1 MVAKRHGETMWVPL
15 LTEALQS
22 QRFVLYTQPIVSLH
36 GGGAEHVEVL
46 IRMINDKG
54 DLIFPG
60 TFLPAAERFD
70 VMLSIDRWVI
80 QTVCDWLRNTRTKY
94 DHAYRNPQI
103 DRVRIAKSVSQVGF
117 YSINLSGATL
127 NDPATGDFILDMFER
142 NAVDPG
148 LICFEITE
156 TVAISNL
163 DAASVLIRRMKKLGC
178 RFALDDFGSGFSS
191 FAYLKMLPVDYL
203 KIDGMFVR
211 DITANGV
218 NHALVRAINDV
229 GHVMGM
235 ETIAEF
241 VENDAILD
249 VIRDLGVD
257 YAQGHAVGSVKPL
270 LDVSSSPAWKTAT

>member
-1 MVAKRHGETMWVPL
+1 SE
-15 LTEALQS
+15 
-22 QRFVLYTQPIVSLH
+22 
-36 GGGAEHVEVL
+36 AEHFEVL
-46 IRMINDKG
+46 IRMINEKG

-80 QTVCDWLRNTRTKY
+80 QTVCEWLKNTRRNFGQV
-94 DHAYRNPQI
+94 YRMLASGLEQNHESRTV
-103 DRVRIAKSVSQVGF
+103 DSYYSV
-117 YSINLSGATL
+117 NLSGATL
-127 NDPATGDFILDMFER
+127 NDVATGDFILQMFDR
-142 NAVDPG
+142 YKVDPR

-163 DAASVLIRRMKKLGC
+163 DAASMLIRSMKKLGC
-178 RFALDDFGSGFSS
+178 KFALDDFGSGFSS

-211 DITANGV
+211 DITANGI

-241 VENDAILD
+241 VENDAILEI
-249 VIRDLGVD
+249 IRDLGVD
-257 YAQGHAVGSVKPL
+257 YAQGHAVGSLKPL
-270 LDVSSSPAWKTAT
+270 QAMSIMKAVV